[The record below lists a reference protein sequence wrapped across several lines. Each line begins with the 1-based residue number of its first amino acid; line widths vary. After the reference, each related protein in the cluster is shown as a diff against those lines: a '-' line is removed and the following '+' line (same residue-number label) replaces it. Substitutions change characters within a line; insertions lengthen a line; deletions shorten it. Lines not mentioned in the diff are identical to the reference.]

1 MATKKRKM
9 EIVIAGDPKGGV
21 AAFGALSDSAD
32 TFGGKLGKM
41 SLAAGAAFAAVGA
54 AAGVALVK
62 IGSDFQQGFRDIQVA
77 TGATGEA
84 LEALKADAK
93 AVMSEVPD
101 SFETVAQG
109 IGILNTAFGES
120 GEALQALSV
129 QAIDASRILKE
140 DAGANMKGLGKVA
153 NQFGLDAQGA
163 GVLLD
168 DLFKVT
174 QDFGVGLGP
183 LQEQLR
189 QYGPIFQNI
198 GFDASETSVIMGQFS
213 KAGIDI
219 ARVSPALNKFSRDV
233 AAVGGDPMTALL
245 DVTQAINDA
254 ASTTDALNIAS
265 DAFGAEG
272 AQRMVTAVRDAGVG
286 FEDLQ
291 DVLAG
296 SEGGIAKAAEQT
308 ATLGEKWREF
318 TNKVLV
324 QLEPVATRA
333 FGFVMD
339 AMDRMPALIAPV
351 GEAFDAHV
359 IPAIEKVGDVFTRR
373 LVPVM
378 QRRVWPAVKRLSAIV
393 SEFGD
398 KFADLAQWV
407 RSNQPVLIGLSVAVG
422 VGLVSAFTA
431 WAVSATAAAVA
442 TIAAMAP
449 VIAIGAAIA
458 GLTAAVVYAYQNWD
472 WFRDSVDAV
481 WVFIKDVAWPGLVG
495 FASWFAEFAVG
506 VADKAV
512 AIYDGVRGAFSDLV
526 GFVSGLPSAISSAAS
541 GMFDGIKD
549 AFRSALNFV
558 IDAWNGLEF
567 TIPTIEVFGASVGG
581 QTIGVPD
588 IPRLHDGGMFR
599 TSNPSGEGLAMLQDG
614 ERVLSRSEVAAP
626 GRKQTLELN
635 LRLNGRD
642 LQKILLEGDA
652 RGFRMAV

>member
-1 MATKKRKM
+1 M

-54 AAGVALVK
+54 TAGVALVK

-189 QYGPIFQNI
+189 NYGPIFQNI

-219 ARVSPALNKFSRDV
+219 AKVSPALNKFSRDV

-245 DVTQAINDA
+245 DITQAINDA

-291 DVLAG
+291 DALAG
-296 SEGGIAKAAEQT
+296 SEGGIALAAEQT

-324 QLEPVATRA
+324 QLEPVATRV

-339 AMDRMPALIAPV
+339 AMDRLGPIA
-351 GEAFDAHV
+351 E
-359 IPAIEKVGDVFTRR
+359 
-373 LVPVM
+373 
-378 QRRVWPAVKRLSAIV
+378 Q
-393 SEFGD
+393 
-398 KFADLAQWV
+398 
-407 RSNQPVLIGLSVAVG
+407 
-422 VGLVSAFTA
+422 
-431 WAVSATAAAVA
+431 ATAAL
-442 TIAAMAP
+442 AP
-449 VIAIGAAIA
+449 FLEILGGSGSIGEKLS
-458 GLTAAVVYAYQNWD
+458 GLWTEAQ
-472 WFRDSVDAV
+472 
-481 WVFIKDVAWPGLVG
+481 PHL
-495 FASWFAEFAVG
+495 AEFK
-506 VADKAV
+506 D
-512 AIYDGVRGAFSDLV
+512 R
-526 GFVSGLPSAISSAAS
+526 FVQ
-541 GMFDGIKD
+541 
-549 AFRSALNFV
+549 
-558 IDAWNGLEF
+558 W
-567 TIPTIEVFGASVGG
+567 
-581 QTIGVPD
+581 
-588 IPRLHDGGMFR
+588 
-599 TSNPSGEGLAMLQDG
+599 
-614 ERVLSRSEVAAP
+614 
-626 GRKQTLELN
+626 
-635 LRLNGRD
+635 
-642 LQKILLEGDA
+642 
-652 RGFRMAV
+652 